1 MTTRYFIEETKVT
14 VYTVVDGDGDYGH
27 DAEGNN
33 TFDTKAEA
41 LACIEYLKQVE
52 ENNNEKV

>member
-1 MTTRYFIEETKVT
+1 MTTKYFIEEEKWT
-14 VYTVVDGDGDYGH
+14 VYSVVDADGDYGF
-27 DAEGNN
+27 DAKGNN

-52 ENNNEKV
+52 ENDDDND